1 MKCAELNVLDD
12 VLVNSE
18 FFEEQNKQVSSC
30 RYCAHYAHEGR
41 RGGTCDSLNV
51 DVQGSWKACSLAVS
65 AFSESILSEPALSEP
80 ALLEPALL
88 EPVVS
93 ASVSM
98 DALPDWIS
106 RLQTHYNYAES

>member
-1 MKCAELNVLDD
+1 MKCADLNVSDD
-12 VLVNSE
+12 ILGNSE
-18 FFEEQNKQVSSC
+18 FSEERKNRVSSC

-65 AFSESILSEPALSEP
+65 AFSEAVPSEA
-80 ALLEPALL
+80 ALLEPAM
-88 EPVVS
+88 S
-93 ASVSM
+93 APVSM
-98 DALPDWIS
+98 DALPYCIS

>member
-1 MKCAELNVLDD
+1 MKCADLNVLDD
-12 VLVNSE
+12 VLDDSRGNSE
-18 FFEEQNKQVSSC
+18 FSEEQKNLVSSC

-65 AFSESILSEPALSEP
+65 AFSESVLPAPVLVEPGLSSP
-80 ALLEPALL
+80 
-88 EPVVS
+88 
-93 ASVSM
+93 VSM
-98 DALPDWIS
+98 DALPYWMS